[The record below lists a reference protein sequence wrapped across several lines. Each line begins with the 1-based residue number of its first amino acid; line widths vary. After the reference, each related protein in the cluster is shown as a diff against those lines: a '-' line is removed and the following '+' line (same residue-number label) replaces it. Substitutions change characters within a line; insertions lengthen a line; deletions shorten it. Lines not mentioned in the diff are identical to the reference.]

1 MASLSIDITGYFE
14 SNLNLEGRIALVG
27 HLNSIN
33 HQTFTQNPVFSSI
46 VKDKLPI
53 FRLFNT
59 DRFVTAKSV
68 GYYVLESGK
77 QESLKSI
84 PIDPRIELIDPS
96 GINNLIDSLKLTKY
110 PLDDLL
116 EKSIDYFSSDFDKM
130 ISILDWCLLNQPTLN
145 TKLLSKPIYRNKS
158 GQLLNLSSIYDPRDR
173 FVKVFV
179 TEELHLHQ
187 NFNKEPFYST
197 IASKLAGAKD
207 IRVWHF
213 VEFIRKISVNRS
225 YEEDIKQVFDYLDQ
239 CDVNKRTILIQNVI
253 GIKWIR
259 ALDKQ
264 ELYSGPQL
272 WQPDCSDLIGIYI

>member
-1 MASLSIDITGYFE
+1 LASLSIDITGYFE
-14 SNLNLEGRIALVG
+14 SNLNSEGRIALVE
-27 HLNSIN
+27 HLNSIS

-68 GYYVLESGK
+68 GYYVLESDK

-84 PIDPRIELIDPS
+84 PLDPRIKLIDPI
-96 GINNLIDSLKLTKY
+96 GMNKLTENLKLTKY

-116 EKSIDYFSSDFDKM
+116 EKSIDYFSNDFDKM
-130 ISILDWCLLNQPTLN
+130 ISILGWCLLNQPNLN
-145 TKLLSKPIYRNKS
+145 TKLLSKSIYRNKS
-158 GQLLNLSSIYDPRDR
+158 EQLLNLSSIYDPRDR
-173 FVKVFV
+173 FVKEFV
-179 TEELHLHQ
+179 AEELHLHPSL
-187 NFNKEPFYST
+187 NKEPFYST
-197 IASKLAGAKD
+197 VASKLAGAKD
-207 IRVWHF
+207 IQVEHF

-239 CDVNKRTILIQNVI
+239 CDVNKRTVLIQHI
-253 GIKWIR
+253 LGIKWIR
-259 ALDKQ
+259 AIDKQ

-272 WQPDCSDLIGIYI
+272 WQSDCSDLIGIYI